1 MHTQT
6 KISNRLTALFD
17 TQKKN
22 LLNIYFTAGFPA
34 LADTVTILKALEK
47 AGVDMIEIGMPFSDP
62 LADGPTIQQ
71 SSEVALANGMSI
83 KKLFEQMEGIRQ
95 HISVPIMLMGYLN
108 PVMQYGVEAF
118 CRKAAEVGI
127 DGLILPDL
135 PFDEFNEFYSSYFEE
150 NNLSNVFLVTPE
162 TSDSR
167 LKQIDESASGFIY
180 AVSTNSTTGGGKDL
194 KSAEA
199 YFQKLKDTKL
209 KNPLMI
215 GFNIN
220 NKENFD
226 FACQY
231 ASGAIIGSAFVKA
244 IKGSKDLEKDIIS
257 FVNSIKI
264 GNIKS

>member
-6 KISNRLTALFD
+6 KIANRLTTLFE
-17 TQKKN
+17 TKKKN

-34 LADTVTILKALEK
+34 LEDTVTILKALEK
-47 AGVDMIEIGMPFSDP
+47 SGVDMIEIGMPFSDP

-71 SSEVALANGMSI
+71 SSEVALENGMSI
-83 KKLFEQMEGIRQ
+83 KKLFEQLAGIRE

-108 PVMQYGVEAF
+108 PVMQYGVAAF
-118 CRKAAEVGI
+118 CRKAAEVGV

-162 TSDSR
+162 TSDKR

-180 AVSTNSTTGGGKDL
+180 AVSTNSTTGGAKDL
-194 KSAEA
+194 KQAEG
-199 YFQKLKDTKL
+199 YFQKLKDANL

-226 FACQY
+226 FACHY

-244 IKGSKDLEKDIIS
+244 IKDSNNLENDVQN
-257 FVNSIKI
+257 FVA
-264 GNIKS
+264 GLR

>member
-17 TQKKN
+17 SQRKN

-34 LADTVTILKALEK
+34 IDDTVKILKALEK

-71 SSEVALANGMSI
+71 SSATAIDNGMSI
-83 KKLFEQMEGIRQ
+83 RKLFDQLTNIRQ

-118 CRKAAEVGI
+118 CRKAAEVGV

-135 PFDEFNEFYSSYFEE
+135 PFDEYNEFYSSYFEE

-162 TSDSR
+162 TSESR
-167 LKQIDESASGFIY
+167 LKQIDGSASGFIY
-180 AVSTNSTTGGGKDL
+180 AVSTNSTTGGSKDL
-194 KSAEA
+194 KQAEA
-199 YFQKLKDTKL
+199 YFQRLQDSKL

-220 NKENFD
+220 NKENFE
-226 FACQY
+226 FACKY
-231 ASGAIIGSAFVKA
+231 ASGAIIGSAFVNT
-244 IKGSKDLEKDIIS
+244 IKGSKNLEQDITKFIG
-257 FVNSIKI
+257 SIK
-264 GNIKS
+264 SQELS

>member
-6 KISNRLTALFD
+6 KIANRLTALFE
-17 TQKKN
+17 TKKKN

-34 LADTVTILKALEK
+34 LEDTITILKALEK
-47 AGVDMIEIGMPFSDP
+47 SGVDMIEIGMPFSDP

-71 SSEVALANGMSI
+71 SSEVALENGMSI
-83 KKLFEQMEGIRQ
+83 KKLFEQLAGIRQ

-118 CRKAAEVGI
+118 CRKAAEVGV

-162 TSDSR
+162 TSDKR

-180 AVSTNSTTGGGKDL
+180 AVSTNSTTGGVKDL
-194 KSAEA
+194 KQAA
-199 YFQKLKDTKL
+199 GYFQKLKDANL
-209 KNPLMI
+209 KNPIMI

-231 ASGAIIGSAFVKA
+231 ASGAIIGSAFIKA
-244 IKGSKDLEKDIIS
+244 ISQSKDLEKDVLD
-257 FVNSIKI
+257 FVEGIK
-264 GNIKS
+264 